1 MKYNIRNN
9 RTFKNFI
16 LILFIDT
23 IFDRK
28 IEKLEEV
35 KIFYRKELLN
45 IYKSNSSEKDNFIV
59 TYSKTFNSI
68 IDELETIDTEKITTF
83 NRFLEFGFNLVQT
96 TQELREEILDF
107 DNIYQFYVNDIN
119 YEFWIKI
126 SKGSI
131 IYKEGVNENSDLR
144 IFLTKNLI
152 IRLTK
157 QEITIIDA
165 YMKGLLNMQ
174 GDISQAVKF
183 RNLIKFYREYVKKT
197 FNLEE

>member
-1 MKYNIRNN
+1 M
-9 RTFKNFI
+9 
-16 LILFIDT
+16 
-23 IFDRK
+23 
-28 IEKLEEV
+28 EEV

-157 QEITIIDA
+157 LEITIIDA

>member
-174 GDISQAVKF
+174 GDISQAVNF